1 MNKVTIDLNILKH
14 NIDVIEQWMT
24 DHGASWT
31 LVTKVLCGHSDTIK
45 GLHKLGVS
53 SMADSRLSNL
63 RSIKKVIPNLESWYL
78 RLPHFS
84 AIKGIISLADVSLNS
99 EIKTIEELNSEAK
112 SQDKVHGIIVM
123 IELGDLR
130 EGILPGALIDFYNHI
145 FGFPN
150 INVLGIGSN
159 LGCLAGSVPNEDQL
173 MQLILYRELLELK
186 FNHKLPMISSGTSSI
201 LPLLLEEK
209 VPRAINHFRIGEAVF
224 LGSDLINGGT
234 LKDLR
239 DDAITLEVEIVEI
252 KEKNLVPLGETGS
265 ETPFE
270 SLNIADLS
278 PGQRGYRAI
287 VAVGQLDTEVSG
299 LTPLN
304 PDYKLAGASSDL
316 TVVNVGENPER
327 LKVGGTLKFRV
338 NYAALLRLMSN
349 RYIDQIV
356 TPDLDEFNNGARNDD
371 DILVSTLTVND

>member
-14 NIDVIEQWMT
+14 NIDVIDQWMT

-63 RSIKKVIPNLESWYL
+63 RSIKKVIPHLESWYL
-78 RLPHFS
+78 RLPHYS
-84 AIKGIISLADVSLNS
+84 AIEGIVSLADVSLNS
-99 EIKTIEELNSEAK
+99 EIKTIEELNREAK
-112 SQDKVHGIIVM
+112 NQDKVHGIIVM

-173 MQLILYRELLELK
+173 MQLVLYRELLELK

-224 LGSDLINGGT
+224 LGSDLVNGGT

-270 SLNIADLS
+270 SLNIADIS

-316 TVVNVGENPER
+316 TVVNVGENPEG

-356 TPDLDEFNNGARNDD
+356 TPDLDEFNNGAKTD
-371 DILVSTLTVND
+371 DIRISTVTVND

>member
-14 NIDVIEQWMT
+14 NIDVIDQWMT
-24 DHGASWT
+24 GHGASWT

-63 RSIKKVIPNLESWYL
+63 RSIKKVIPHLESWYL

-84 AIKGIISLADVSLNS
+84 AIKGIVSLADVSLNS
-99 EIKTIEELNSEAK
+99 EIKTIEELNREAK
-112 SQDKVHGIIVM
+112 NQDKVHGIIVM

-173 MQLILYRELLELK
+173 MQLVLYRELLELK

-209 VPRAINHFRIGEAVF
+209 LPRAINHFRIGEAVF
-224 LGSDLINGGT
+224 LGSDLVNGGT

-270 SLNIADLS
+270 SLNIADFS

-316 TVVNVGENPER
+316 TVVNVGENPEG

-356 TPDLDEFNNGARNDD
+356 TPDLDEFYDGAKNDD
-371 DILVSTLTVND
+371 DIRISTLTVND